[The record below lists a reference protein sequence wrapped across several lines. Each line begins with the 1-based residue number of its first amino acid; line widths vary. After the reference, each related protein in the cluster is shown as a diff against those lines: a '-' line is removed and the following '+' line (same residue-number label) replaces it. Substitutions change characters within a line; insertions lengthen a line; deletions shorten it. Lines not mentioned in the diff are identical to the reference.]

1 MKIFIYKTL
10 FVFLCLYLFFEFTF
24 GIKIRDF
31 EKKINNLH
39 SSENLYFLKQKMRKE
54 MNSAINKDVYL
65 NPEDAKLISK
75 FLNKV
80 QKELNAA
87 EDQ

>member
-1 MKIFIYKTL
+1 MKIFVYKTL

-24 GIKIRDF
+24 GMKIRDF
-31 EKKINNLH
+31 EKQINNLY
-39 SSENLYFLKQKMRKE
+39 SSENLYFLKQKVRKE

-65 NPEDAKLISK
+65 KAEDAKLISQ
-75 FLNKV
+75 FLKKV
-80 QKELNAA
+80 QKELNAT

>member
-1 MKIFIYKTL
+1 
-10 FVFLCLYLFFEFTF
+10 
-24 GIKIRDF
+24 
-31 EKKINNLH
+31 
-39 SSENLYFLKQKMRKE
+39 MRKE